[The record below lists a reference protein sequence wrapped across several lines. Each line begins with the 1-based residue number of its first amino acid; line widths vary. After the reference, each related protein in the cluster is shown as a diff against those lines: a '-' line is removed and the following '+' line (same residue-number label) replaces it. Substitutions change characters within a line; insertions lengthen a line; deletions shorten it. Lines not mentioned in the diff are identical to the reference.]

1 MNKRNKNIHTIN
13 VPSRQICSLRL
24 YSKDNKSLNTLPK
37 NENSHYIIQ

>member
-1 MNKRNKNIHTIN
+1 MNNRNENINTID
-13 VPSRQICSLRL
+13 VPSRQIYSLRL